1 MILKIETGRD
11 NPILITFVFG
21 SFSIVSAVTKKIVK
35 LIKDMAETMDHADGV
50 GLAAPQIGV
59 NLRIV
64 LITLAGKKIL
74 PMINPK
80 ITSASEE
87 TVVGEEGCLSLPKEW
102 GKVRRSKE
110 VTVEFQNIKGEK
122 VVVRFKDMEARE
134 AQHEIDHL
142 DGILFTDYLQEGHLP
157 FNDLVGE
164 SEMEM
169 A

>member
-11 NPILITFVFG
+11 NPTLRKKSEV
-21 SFSIVSAVTKKIVK
+21 VSAVTKKTVK
-35 LIKDMAETMDHADGV
+35 LIKDMAETMAHADGV

-80 ITSASEE
+80 ITSMSEK
-87 TVVGEEGCLSLPKEW
+87 TSVAEEGCLSLPNEW
-102 GKVRRSKE
+102 GKVRRSDE
-110 VTVEFQNIKGEK
+110 ITVEFQGIKGERITAK
-122 VVVRFKDMEARE
+122 FKGMEARE

-142 DGILFTDYLQEGHLP
+142 DGVLFTDYLEDGHVL

-164 SEMEM
+164 SEIEM
-169 A
+169 V